1 MTDTACRKWQLTIN
15 NPLEHGFTHDRIKE
29 ELGKLKSLI
38 YWCMSDEVGEQESTP
53 HTHIYLAAKSAIRF
67 STIKNRFPEAHIEKA
82 NGTSQQNRDYV
93 FKEGKWKSD
102 EKYGTK
108 ISGTQEEWGEL
119 PIEQPGYRSDFDRAF
134 EMLEADFSVMDI
146 IREMPHM
153 LRHKSSLEQTRQ
165 ELLADK
171 YRKEFRQLDVAYIF
185 GGTGLGK
192 TRHVMEK
199 YGYENVCQITG
210 YQHGCFDKYRG
221 EPVILFDEFHSGIKI
236 TEMLTFLDGYPLE
249 LPCRYA
255 NRVACFTKVYIVSNV
270 PLQAQYP
277 NVQRET
283 PSVWQSF
290 LRRINRIIE
299 YTDAGVFNEYTLGD
313 CLELT
318 SWQEIANTG
327 DLPF

>member
-38 YWCMSDEVGEQESTP
+38 YWCMSDEVGEKESTP

-93 FKEGKWKSD
+93 FKEGKWEKD

-119 PIEQPGYRSDFDRAF
+119 PIEQPGHRSDFDRAF
-134 EMLEADFSVMDI
+134 EMLEAGLGVMDV
-146 IREMPHM
+146 IRAHPGM
-153 LRHKSSLEQTRQ
+153 LRFKSSLEQVQQ
-165 ELLADK
+165 ELLAEE
-171 YRKEFRQLDVAYIF
+171 YRKDFRQLDISYIF

-192 TRHVMEK
+192 TRHVMDQ

-221 EPVILFDEFHSGIKI
+221 EPVILFDEFHSSFKI
-236 TEMLTFLDGYPLE
+236 ADMLNFLDGYPLE

-255 NRVACFTKVYIVSNV
+255 NRVACFTKVYIVSNI

-277 NVQRET
+277 NVQREM

-290 LRRINRIIE
+290 LRRISRIIE
-299 YTDAGVFNEYTLGD
+299 YTDVGVFNEYALGD
-313 CLELT
+313 DLELT
-318 SWQEIANTG
+318 PWQEIPNTG